1 MDWIMKDGRL
11 EAGEKT
17 LFVMAQYDPSF
28 ANDIVHHAILDEGFR
43 KPVGIML
50 SKFLSETTLNVLP
63 NPDKVGCELYQVE
76 RGVYYLTI
84 PRWQKLKPSE
94 PTADWI
100 YLYPICKGI
109 CDWAN
114 NNGFTEVISISANSI
129 HHFLEGGDYAE
140 LNHRRIYTWE
150 HPKTLYRPKGSW
162 GSNVPKGDV
171 LFTPMEYNLPL
182 IFSETTPM
190 GAKGL
195 SVFTGSNGLA
205 GVNTTSASTLIR
217 YINNKVKALTNI
229 HSTISPQ
236 AVENAKS
243 VVSRQFA
250 EESDQDFIRVGDKPS
265 NANGSV
271 MFG

>member
-109 CDWAN
+109 CDWAY